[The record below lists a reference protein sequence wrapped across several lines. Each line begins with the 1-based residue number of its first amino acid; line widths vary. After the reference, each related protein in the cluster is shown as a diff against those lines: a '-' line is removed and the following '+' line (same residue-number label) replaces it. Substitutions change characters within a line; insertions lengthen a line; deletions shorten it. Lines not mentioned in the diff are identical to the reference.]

1 MNVDTRRRFRWPIIA
16 TVLGVILAAAVFLV
30 TGDVIWTLVPLLLTI
45 AAVRRLARSESG
57 RDSPGDRMQD

>member
-1 MNVDTRRRFRWPIIA
+1 MNVDTSRRFRWPIIA
-16 TVLGVILAAAVFLV
+16 AVLGVILAAVFLV

-57 RDSPGDRMQD
+57 RESPEDRMQD